1 MLRRSAF
8 STPSCGVL
16 STSTST
22 SSCALFASS
31 SSFLITS
38 NRGMKIIKQNWFNNE
53 AVPHARRVSW
63 SPQTTTKKQ
72 GAFARLSRSNFYD
85 PNPVPFSA
93 EPYTELQVEAHR
105 AANQQDIYIYKY
117 SVSPTHLSLR
127 TTAKNKKLETQ

>member
-1 MLRRSAF
+1 
-8 STPSCGVL
+8 
-16 STSTST
+16 
-22 SSCALFASS
+22 
-31 SSFLITS
+31 
-38 NRGMKIIKQNWFNNE
+38 MKIIKQNWFNNE

-93 EPYTELQVEAHR
+93 EPYSELQVEAHR
-105 AANQQDIYIYKY
+105 AALQQDIYIYKY

-127 TTAKNKKLETQ
+127 TQHKNKKLETQ